1 MTETGTT
8 NSDAKASVTTREVNG
23 LTLPTP
29 GTFVLDKSHTQ
40 IGFVARHLMVSKV
53 RGRFTDYEG
62 KIVVAE
68 DPAQSSVEV
77 VIQAA
82 SIHTN
87 DETRDNH
94 VRTNDFLAV
103 EEYPTLTFRSTKIEI
118 GSSTSWKVHGDLT
131 VRGVTRPIVLEVD
144 FEGVIQD
151 PWGNQ
156 RLGFTASA
164 EIDRN
169 DFGVSFNAAL
179 ETGGFVVSPKVK
191 LEIEAEAV
199 RQA

>member
-1 MTETGTT
+1 MTDTITT
-8 NSDAKASVTTREVNG
+8 PNTRNVNG
-23 LTLPTP
+23 VTLPTK
-29 GTFVLDKSHTQ
+29 GTFVLDQSHTQ

-53 RGRFTDYEG
+53 RGRFADYEG
-62 KIVVAE
+62 AIVVAD
-68 DPAQSSVEV
+68 DPSESSVEV
-77 VIQAA
+77 IIQAA
-82 SIHTN
+82 SINTN
-87 DETRDNH
+87 DVNRDNH

-103 EEYPTLTFRSTKIEI
+103 EEYPTLTFRSTKVELRPT
-118 GSSTSWKVHGDLT
+118 GAWKVHGDLT
-131 VRGVTRPIVLEVD
+131 VRGVTRPIVLDVE

-169 DFGVSFNAAL
+169 EFGVSFNAAL

>member
-1 MTETGTT
+1 MTDTITPV
-8 NSDAKASVTTREVNG
+8 STRAVNG
-23 LTLPTP
+23 LTLPST
-29 GTFVLDKSHTQ
+29 GTFVLDKSHTEV
-40 IGFVARHLMVSKV
+40 GFIARHLMVSKV
-53 RGRFTDYEG
+53 RGRFTDFEG
-62 KIVVAE
+62 TIVVAD
-68 DPAQSSVEV
+68 DPSESSVEV
-77 VIQAA
+77 IIQAA
-82 SIHTN
+82 SINTN
-87 DETRDNH
+87 DENRDKH
-94 VRTNDFLAV
+94 VRTNDFLSTDEFPA
-103 EEYPTLTFRSTKIEI
+103 LTFRSTKVEL
-118 GSSTSWKVHGDLT
+118 SSGGDWKVNGDLT
-131 VRGVTRPIVLEVD
+131 VRGVTRPIVLDVQ

-156 RLGFTASA
+156 RLGFTASG

>member
-1 MTETGTT
+1 MTITT
-8 NSDAKASVTTREVNG
+8 PAPLTREAAGMV
-23 LTLPTP
+23 LPNA

-53 RGRFTDYEG
+53 RGRFTDFEG
-62 KIVVAE
+62 ALVVAE

-77 VIQAA
+77 LIQAA
-82 SIHTN
+82 SISTN
-87 DETRDNH
+87 DENRDNH
-94 VRTNDFLAV
+94 VRTNDFLNV
-103 EEYPTLTFRSTKIEI
+103 DEFPTLTYNSTKVELSPS
-118 GSSTSWKVHGDLT
+118 GDWKVIGDLT
-131 VRGVTRPIVLEVD
+131 IRGVTRPVVLDVQ

-169 DFGVSFNAAL
+169 EFGVSFNAAL

>member
-1 MTETGTT
+1 MTDTITP
-8 NSDAKASVTTREVNG
+8 AATRDVNG
-23 LTLPTP
+23 ITLPTT
-29 GTFVLDKSHTQ
+29 GTFALDRSHTEV
-40 IGFVARHLMVSKV
+40 GFVARHLMVSKV
-53 RGRFTDYEG
+53 RGRFTDFEG
-62 KIVVAE
+62 TIVVAD
-68 DPAQSSVEV
+68 DPSASSVEV
-77 VIQAA
+77 TIQAA
-82 SIHTN
+82 SVNTS
-87 DETRDNH
+87 DENRDNH
-94 VRTNDFLAV
+94 VRNNDFLSV
-103 EEYPTLTFRSTKIEI
+103 EEFPTLSFRSTKVELKPR
-118 GSSTSWKVHGDLT
+118 GDWKVYGDLT
-131 VRGVTRPIVLEVD
+131 VRGVTRPVVLDVE

-156 RLGFTASA
+156 RLGFTASG